1 MSAIDEQTVRR
12 IAKLARIR
20 LQDNEVASYAKELT
34 SIMAMVEQLSEVVDD
49 GTDAVASVVEH
60 PLPMREDVI
69 RHDPHTVEQVLANAP
84 KSAYGC
90 FIVPKVIDQ
99 G

>member
-20 LQDNEVASYAKELT
+20 LKPEEVASYAKELT

-49 GTDAVASVVEH
+49 SEAVASVVDH

-69 RHDPHTVEQVLANAP
+69 HHDAQMVEQVLANAP

-90 FIVPKVIDQ
+90 FVVPKVIDQ